1 MLTEAFGPNSIAIE
15 AGSPSWEQALGL
27 VVGLLEADSRV
38 TADYLTE
45 VLGANQK
52 LGPYFVIAPGIALAH
67 AAPSVA
73 VLQTGFALLR
83 LDQPVSSGSNND
95 PVRLLFA
102 FCAVDSSS
110 HIELLG
116 EFARTMSEPEK
127 VNLLLNASDV
137 TQIRNLFGTG
147 LVK

>member
-1 MLTEAFGPNSIAIE
+1 
-15 AGSPSWEQALGL
+15 
-27 VVGLLEADSRV
+27 
-38 TADYLTE
+38 
-45 VLGANQK
+45 

-67 AAPSVA
+67 AAPSRA
-73 VLQTGFALLR
+73 CLETGFALLR
-83 LDQPVSSGSNND
+83 LDQPVFSGSSND

-116 EFARTMSEPEK
+116 EFSRTMSEPEK